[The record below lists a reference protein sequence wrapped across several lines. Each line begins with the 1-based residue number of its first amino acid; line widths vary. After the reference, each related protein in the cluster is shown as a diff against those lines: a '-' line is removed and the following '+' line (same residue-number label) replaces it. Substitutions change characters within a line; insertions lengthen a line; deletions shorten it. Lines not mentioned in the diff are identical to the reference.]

1 MSVQVTLCIR
11 CLNRKINIWPVFHI
25 QKIDIT
31 HTALIL
37 NRQGS
42 KMWPITLKEFYPFV
56 KFDSVTL
63 WSERLNYIDWDSEN
77 CPRIGMFRLTNP
89 RHTALVLL
97 FTWSTRKNGWRIIF
111 PFIMWFLIQELDC
124 HPLSSFLKKSR
135 MKNSLCMVCLWCFYT
150 NPYRLVQISRWPLLS
165 SINCYI
171 MTFDIKAIFCGLGL
185 RVGLYSCHLCIQ
197 T

>member
-31 HTALIL
+31 HTALVL
-37 NRQGS
+37 NRRGS
-42 KMWPITLKEFYPFV
+42 KMWPITSKEFYPFV

-124 HPLSSFLKKSR
+124 HPLSSFLKKQNE
-135 MKNSLCMVCLWCFYT
+135 K
-150 NPYRLVQISRWPLLS
+150 
-165 SINCYI
+165 
-171 MTFDIKAIFCGLGL
+171 
-185 RVGLYSCHLCIQ
+185 
-197 T
+197 

>member
-31 HTALIL
+31 HTALVL
-37 NRQGS
+37 NRRGS

-56 KFDSVTL
+56 KFDSITL

-111 PFIMWFLIQELDC
+111 PFIMWFLI
-124 HPLSSFLKKSR
+124 PRIRLSP
-135 MKNSLCMVCLWCFYT
+135 SLLIFEKAEWKIVCVWYVFDVLT
-150 NPYRLVQISRWPLLS
+150 NPYRLVQISRWPRLS

>member
-1 MSVQVTLCIR
+1 MTLCIR

-31 HTALIL
+31 HTALVL

-42 KMWPITLKEFYPFV
+42 KMWPITSKEFYPFV

-77 CPRIGMFRLTNP
+77 CPRIGMFRLTKPRHSPGTVVYLVHKEEWLKDYFPLHYVISNP
-89 RHTALVLL
+89 RIRLSPSLLIFEKAEWKIVCVWYVFDVL
-97 FTWSTRKNGWRIIF
+97 
-111 PFIMWFLIQELDC
+111 
-124 HPLSSFLKKSR
+124 
-135 MKNSLCMVCLWCFYT
+135 T
-150 NPYRLVQISRWPLLS
+150 NPYRLVQISRWPHLS

-171 MTFDIKAIFCGLGL
+171 MTFDIKAIFCGLAL